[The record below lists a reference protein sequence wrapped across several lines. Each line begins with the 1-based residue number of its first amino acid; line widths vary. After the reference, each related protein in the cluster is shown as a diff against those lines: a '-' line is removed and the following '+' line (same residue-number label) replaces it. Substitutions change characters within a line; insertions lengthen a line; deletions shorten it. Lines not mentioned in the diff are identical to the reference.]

1 MSKKYYWTRDEE
13 AKLLELYKKGITDPN
28 VLAKELGRKP
38 RAVEMKLQRMGV
50 VVVEKKLHTTTT
62 VALSKNLFTHEEAL
76 KVLAGAVEL
85 LRQPGHDKLELQ
97 RLRILVDALQTYDS
111 VLEKFERWIEIESRL
126 LEMDKKIAE
135 LKKTKG
141 NA

>member
-1 MSKKYYWTRDEE
+1 MLSKKYYWTRDEE

-62 VALSKNLFTHEEAL
+62 VSLTEDLLTRARDDFFILFTRACTQ
-76 KVLAGAVEL
+76 KRG
-85 LRQPGHDKLELQ
+85 G
-97 RLRILVDALQTYDS
+97 
-111 VLEKFERWIEIESRL
+111 
-126 LEMDKKIAE
+126 
-135 LKKTKG
+135 
-141 NA
+141 